1 MKSFDILLVSV
12 TSKLTNK
19 KDELNYK
26 KFDVGTKVLD
36 FFAIDCTTALIFCLN
51 FDSLLD
57 ILTNATSSSAMSL

>member
-26 KFDVGTKVLD
+26 KFDVGNKVLD
-36 FFAIDCTTALIFCLN
+36 FFTIDCTTALIFCLN